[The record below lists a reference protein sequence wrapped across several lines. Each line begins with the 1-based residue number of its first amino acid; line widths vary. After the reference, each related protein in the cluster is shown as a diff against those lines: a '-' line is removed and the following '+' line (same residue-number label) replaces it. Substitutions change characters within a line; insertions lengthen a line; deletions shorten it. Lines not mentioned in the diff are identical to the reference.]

1 MRRLPRAAVVV
12 AALSLLASACALP
25 HPHLQ
30 GPVPKIPPLPQT
42 SMLFDDQG
50 HLIRVLHAGENRVL
64 IPLSQ
69 VPPLVR
75 QAVVAIEDARFYSH
89 HGVDLK
95 AVARAA
101 IADARAG
108 RPVQGGSTITEQLVK
123 ITITGSDRTLSRKF
137 KDAVLAYEL
146 EGRYTKAQI
155 LELYLN
161 TVYFGEGAYGVQ
173 AAAQTYFS
181 RPASELTLTQGA
193 LLAGLIQSPSGYD
206 PVFHAGAALSRRNQV
221 LARMEQLQMIASATE
236 RQAAAEPVGLKVSDN
251 TDKYPAPYFVDYVE
265 RWFLSNPAF
274 GATYDDRYHL
284 LFEGGLRI
292 STTIDMRLQEMAE
305 RAVHEILI
313 AKSDPYAAMT
323 VLDPRNGNLVA
334 MVGGRGY
341 FSKDP
346 YAKLNLATGGST
358 GRQAGS
364 TFKAFTLVT
373 ALQRGI
379 SPQQVFAAPPSIQ
392 IPVPHGPP
400 WPVSNFEGSSYGS
413 MTLEQATVNSVNTV
427 YAQVVMRVG
436 PANVAATAAR
446 MGIASHLEVVP
457 SITLGTSD
465 VNTVEMASA
474 FGTLADEGYHAPVT
488 AVTKITD
495 AAGKVIYQADQKP
508 KLVVQPAVAYQADQI
523 LQEVVQQ
530 GTGVQAAIDRPTA
543 GKTGTTQ
550 DYADAWFV
558 GFIPQMVAAV
568 WVGYPKGRV
577 SMVEPR
583 TRIPAVLGGT
593 WPAEIWHAFMTNATR
608 GMPVQ
613 DFQPPGSR
621 FVTVVVD
628 VTQGCLP
635 NAYTPPQDI
644 QPVQYALGTEPTEVC
659 TEPSSPQPNEVP
671 QVTGLTEDVARATLE
686 SYGFQVLV
694 EAQPVDGFPAD
705 IVLSQS
711 PASGSPA
718 YPGDTVII
726 VVAQAPGTAAPSP

>member
-1 MRRLPRAAVVV
+1 MAV
-12 AALSLLASACALP
+12 ALCVIGSACALP

-30 GPVPKIPPLPQT
+30 GPMPKMPSLPQT
-42 SMLFDDQG
+42 SMLFDDRG
-50 HLIRVLHAGENRVL
+50 HLIRVLHAGENRIM

-69 VPPLVR
+69 VPPMVR

-101 IADARAG
+101 VADAKAG
-108 RPVQGGSTITEQLVK
+108 RPIQGGSTITEQLVK
-123 ITITGSDRTLSRKF
+123 ITITGSDQTLARKF
-137 KDAVLAYEL
+137 RDAVLAYEL
-146 EGRYTKAQI
+146 EDRYTKDQI

-161 TVYFGEGAYGVQ
+161 TVYFGEGAYGIQ

-181 RPASELTLTQGA
+181 EPASDLTLSQGA

-206 PVFHAGAALSRRNQV
+206 PVFHAGAALDRRDQV
-221 LARMEQLQMIASATE
+221 LARMAELDMISSAT
-236 RQAAAEPVGLKVSDN
+236 AGATVAEPLGLDVSDSG
-251 TDKYPAPYFVDYVE
+251 DRYPAPYFVDYVD

-292 STTIDMRLQEMAE
+292 FTTVDMRLQDMAE
-305 RAVHEILI
+305 RAVHQILI
-313 AKSDPYAAMT
+313 SKRDPYAAMT
-323 VLDPRNGNLVA
+323 VIDPRNGNLLA
-334 MVGGRGY
+334 MIGGRGY

-346 YAKLNLATGGST
+346 YAKLNLATGGVT

-379 SPQQVFAAPPSIQ
+379 SPQEVFSAPPSIQ
-392 IPVPHGPP
+392 IPVAHGPD
-400 WPVSNFEGSSYGS
+400 WDISNFEKASYGS
-413 MTLEQATVNSVNTV
+413 MTVEQATVSSVNTV
-427 YAQVVMRVG
+427 YAQLVMRVG
-436 PANVAATAAR
+436 AANVAATAHR
-446 MGIASHLEVVP
+446 MGITSSLQTVP
-457 SITLGTSD
+457 SITLGTSN

-474 FGTLADEGYHAPVT
+474 FGTLADEGYHAPLT

-495 AAGKVIYQADQKP
+495 ASGKVIYQADQKP
-508 KLVVQPAVAYQADQI
+508 KLAVQPDVAYQTDRI

-530 GTGVQAAIDRPTA
+530 GTGVQAAIDRPAA

-550 DYADAWFV
+550 NSVDAWFV

-568 WVGYPKGRV
+568 WVGFPHANIP
-577 SMVEPR
+577 MVAPR

-613 DFQPPGSR
+613 DFEPPGSR
-621 FVTVVVD
+621 VVTVVVD
-628 VTQGCLP
+628 VTRGCLP
-635 NAYTPPQDI
+635 NAFTPPQDI
-644 QPVQYALGTEPTEVC
+644 QPVQYVLGTEPSEVC
-659 TEPSSPQPNEVP
+659 TEPSSPQPTEVP

-694 EAQPVDGFPAD
+694 EAQPVEGLPAGS
-705 IVLSQS
+705 VLSQS
-711 PASGSPA
+711 PAPGSQA
-718 YPGDTVII
+718 YPGAQIII
-726 VVAQAPGTAAPSP
+726 VVAQGTGSQSAPP